1 MTRLGV
7 IDAERQALVQE
18 LFAQA
23 GVPLRVDVMQ
33 SWYF

>member
-7 IDAERQALVQE
+7 IDTERQVLVQG
-18 LFAQA
+18 LLAQA
-23 GVPLRVDVMQ
+23 GVPLQVDVMQ